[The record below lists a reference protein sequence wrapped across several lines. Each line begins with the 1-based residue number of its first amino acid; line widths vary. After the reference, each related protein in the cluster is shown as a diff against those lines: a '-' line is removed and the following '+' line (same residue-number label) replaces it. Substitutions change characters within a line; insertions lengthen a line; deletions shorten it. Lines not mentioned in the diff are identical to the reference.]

1 MKKQSYYRIFELGVG
16 MSPRPRYIT
25 LAATVIMDINA
36 MGFTRGD
43 AYKMETIT
51 NGSIIS
57 VGMST
62 CMPED
67 EYDKDL
73 GKKIAEGKA
82 MKNSVLSF
90 ITKGRISKYI
100 IKSMLAGIEQD
111 VKNNPGEYIG
121 YFKKH

>member
-1 MKKQSYYRIFELGVG
+1 MKKQFYYRIFELGAG
-16 MSPRPRYIT
+16 MSPGPRYIT
-25 LAATVIMDINA
+25 LAATVTKDVDMY
-36 MGFTRGD
+36 MGLIQGNIHKI
-43 AYKMETIT
+43 AKGNIV
-51 NGSIIS
+51 S
-57 VGMST
+57 VGMSI

-90 ITKGRISKYI
+90 ITKGRVSKYI
-100 IKSMLAGIEQD
+100 IKSILAGIEQD